1 MKTKG
6 LLLLITGSALLL
18 LAGCGD
24 NSAQLENG
32 TQQESSSQSIA
43 QESQS
48 TQTNSSTASSS
59 TKNTDSATKQMSLD
73 EIIALY
79 QKNKPDTDITGIEI
93 ESRMNKFVYE
103 VKGMDDSKE
112 YKLFF
117 TETGELQHQEEE
129 MLDEDERNGN
139 ERNNEK
145 LDLKNLLPLD
155 QINSIAQK
163 EVNGDI
169 TEWSL
174 ERELSKTYWDVKI
187 VKNGQQSDVSIDAQS
202 GNVLEV
208 EMDD

>member
-32 TQQESSSQSIA
+32 TQQESSSQSVA

-155 QINSIAQK
+155 QINSIAKK

-174 ERELSKTYWDVKI
+174 ERELSKTYWDVII
-187 VKNGQQSDVSIDAQS
+187 VNNGQQSDVSIDAQS

>member
-32 TQQESSSQSIA
+32 TQQEASSQSVA

-79 QKNKPDTDITGIEI
+79 QKNKPNTDITGIEI
-93 ESRMNKFVYE
+93 ESRMSKFVYE

-155 QINSIAQK
+155 QINSIAKK

-187 VKNGQQSDVSIDAQS
+187 VNNGQQSDVSIDAQS

>member
-32 TQQESSSQSIA
+32 TQQEASSQSVA

-79 QKNKPDTDITGIEI
+79 QKNKPNTDITGIEI
-93 ESRMNKFVYE
+93 ESRMSKFVYE

-155 QINSIAQK
+155 QINSIAKK

-187 VKNGQQSDVSIDAQS
+187 VNNGQQSDVSIDAQS
-202 GNVLEV
+202 ENVLEV

>member
-32 TQQESSSQSIA
+32 TQQEASSQSVA

-79 QKNKPDTDITGIEI
+79 QKNKPNTDITGIEI
-93 ESRMNKFVYE
+93 ESRMSKFVYE

-139 ERNNEK
+139 GRNNEK

-155 QINSIAQK
+155 QINSIAKK

-187 VKNGQQSDVSIDAQS
+187 VNNGQQSDVSIDAQS

>member
-32 TQQESSSQSIA
+32 TQQEASSQSVA
-43 QESQS
+43 QERQS

-79 QKNKPDTDITGIEI
+79 QKNKPNTDITGIEI
-93 ESRMNKFVYE
+93 ESRMSKFVYE

-155 QINSIAQK
+155 QINSIAKK

-187 VKNGQQSDVSIDAQS
+187 VNNGQQSDVSIDAQS

>member
-32 TQQESSSQSIA
+32 TQQEASSQSVA

-79 QKNKPDTDITGIEI
+79 QKNKPNTDITGIEI

>member
-32 TQQESSSQSIA
+32 TQQESSSQSVA

-79 QKNKPDTDITGIEI
+79 QKNKPNTDITGIEI
-93 ESRMNKFVYE
+93 ESRMSKFVYE

-187 VKNGQQSDVSIDAQS
+187 VNNGQQSDVSIDAQS

>member
-32 TQQESSSQSIA
+32 TQQEASSQSVA

-59 TKNTDSATKQMSLD
+59 TTNTDSATKQMSLD

-79 QKNKPDTDITGIEI
+79 QKNKPNTDITGIEI
-93 ESRMNKFVYE
+93 ESRMSKFVYE

-155 QINSIAQK
+155 QINSIAKK

-187 VKNGQQSDVSIDAQS
+187 VNNGQQSDVSIDAQS

>member
-32 TQQESSSQSIA
+32 TQQESSSQSVA

-93 ESRMNKFVYE
+93 ESRMSKFVYE

-155 QINSIAQK
+155 QINSIAKK

-187 VKNGQQSDVSIDAQS
+187 VNNGQQSDVSIDAQS

>member
-32 TQQESSSQSIA
+32 TQQESSSQSVA

-79 QKNKPDTDITGIEI
+79 QKNKPDTDINDIEI

-155 QINSIAQK
+155 QINSIAKK

-187 VKNGQQSDVSIDAQS
+187 VNNGQQSDVSIDAQS

>member
-32 TQQESSSQSIA
+32 TQQGSSSQSVA

-155 QINSIAQK
+155 QINSIAKK

-187 VKNGQQSDVSIDAQS
+187 VNNGQQSDVSIDAQS

>member
-32 TQQESSSQSIA
+32 TQQEASSQSVA
-43 QESQS
+43 QETQS

>member
-24 NSAQLENG
+24 NSAQLEKG
-32 TQQESSSQSIA
+32 TQQESSSQSVA

-79 QKNKPDTDITGIEI
+79 QKNKPNTDITGIEI
-93 ESRMNKFVYE
+93 ESRMSKFVYE

-155 QINSIAQK
+155 QINSIAKK

-187 VKNGQQSDVSIDAQS
+187 VNNGQQSDVSIDAQS

>member
-32 TQQESSSQSIA
+32 TQQGSSSQSVA

-79 QKNKPDTDITGIEI
+79 QKNKPNTDITGIEI

-155 QINSIAQK
+155 QINSIAKK

-187 VKNGQQSDVSIDAQS
+187 VNNGQQSDVSIDAQS

>member
-32 TQQESSSQSIA
+32 TQQEASSQSVA

-79 QKNKPDTDITGIEI
+79 QKNKPNTDITGIEI
-93 ESRMNKFVYE
+93 ESRMSKFVYE

-155 QINSIAQK
+155 QINSIAKK
-163 EVNGDI
+163 EVNGGI

-187 VKNGQQSDVSIDAQS
+187 VNNGQQSDVSIDAQS

>member
-32 TQQESSSQSIA
+32 TQQEASSQSVA

-48 TQTNSSTASSS
+48 TQTNSSIASSS

-79 QKNKPDTDITGIEI
+79 QKNKPNTDITGIEI
-93 ESRMNKFVYE
+93 ESRMSKFVYE

-155 QINSIAQK
+155 QINSIAKK

-187 VKNGQQSDVSIDAQS
+187 VNNGQQSDVSIDAQS

>member
-32 TQQESSSQSIA
+32 TQQESSSQSVA

>member
-32 TQQESSSQSIA
+32 TQQEASSQSVA

-79 QKNKPDTDITGIEI
+79 QKNKPNTDITGIEI
-93 ESRMNKFVYE
+93 ESRMSKFVYE

-155 QINSIAQK
+155 QINSIAIK

-187 VKNGQQSDVSIDAQS
+187 VNNGQQSDVSIDAQS

>member
-32 TQQESSSQSIA
+32 TQQEASSQSVA

-79 QKNKPDTDITGIEI
+79 QKNKPNTDITGIEI

-155 QINSIAQK
+155 QINSIAKK

-187 VKNGQQSDVSIDAQS
+187 VNNGQQSDVSIDAQS

>member
-32 TQQESSSQSIA
+32 TQQEASSQSVA

-79 QKNKPDTDITGIEI
+79 QKNKPNTDITGIEI
-93 ESRMNKFVYE
+93 ESRMSKFVYE

-155 QINSIAQK
+155 QINSIAKK

-174 ERELSKTYWDVKI
+174 ERDLSKTYWDVKI
-187 VKNGQQSDVSIDAQS
+187 VNNGQQSDVSIDAQS

>member
-32 TQQESSSQSIA
+32 TQQESSSQSVA

-187 VKNGQQSDVSIDAQS
+187 VNNGQQSDVSIDAQS

>member
-32 TQQESSSQSIA
+32 TQQGSSSQSVA

-93 ESRMNKFVYE
+93 ESRMSKFVYE

-155 QINSIAQK
+155 QINSIAKK

-187 VKNGQQSDVSIDAQS
+187 VNNGQQSDVSIDAQS

>member
-32 TQQESSSQSIA
+32 TQQESSSQSVA

-93 ESRMNKFVYE
+93 ESRMNKVVYE

-155 QINSIAQK
+155 QINSIAKK

-187 VKNGQQSDVSIDAQS
+187 VNNGQQSDVSIDAQS

>member
-32 TQQESSSQSIA
+32 TQQEASSQSVA
-43 QESQS
+43 QETQS

-79 QKNKPDTDITGIEI
+79 QKNKPNTDITGIEI
-93 ESRMNKFVYE
+93 ESRMSKFVYE

-155 QINSIAQK
+155 QINSIAKK

>member
-32 TQQESSSQSIA
+32 TQQEASSQSVA

-79 QKNKPDTDITGIEI
+79 QKNKPNTDITGIEI
-93 ESRMNKFVYE
+93 ESRMSKF
-103 VKGMDDSKE
+103 
-112 YKLFF
+112 
-117 TETGELQHQEEE
+117 QC
-129 MLDEDERNGN
+129 R
-139 ERNNEK
+139 
-145 LDLKNLLPLD
+145 
-155 QINSIAQK
+155 
-163 EVNGDI
+163 
-169 TEWSL
+169 
-174 ERELSKTYWDVKI
+174 
-187 VKNGQQSDVSIDAQS
+187 
-202 GNVLEV
+202 
-208 EMDD
+208 

>member
-18 LAGCGD
+18 LAGCVD

-32 TQQESSSQSIA
+32 TQQEASSQSVA

-79 QKNKPDTDITGIEI
+79 QKNKPNTDITGIEI
-93 ESRMNKFVYE
+93 ESRMSKFVYE

-155 QINSIAQK
+155 QINSIAKK

-187 VKNGQQSDVSIDAQS
+187 VNNGQQSDVSIDAQS

>member
-32 TQQESSSQSIA
+32 TQQEASSQSVA

-93 ESRMNKFVYE
+93 ESRMSKFVYE

-155 QINSIAQK
+155 QINSIAKK

-187 VKNGQQSDVSIDAQS
+187 VNNGQQSDVSIDAQS

>member
-32 TQQESSSQSIA
+32 TQQEASSQSVA

-79 QKNKPDTDITGIEI
+79 QKNKPNTDITGIEI
-93 ESRMNKFVYE
+93 ESRMSKFVYE

-187 VKNGQQSDVSIDAQS
+187 VNNGQQSDVSIDAQS

>member
-32 TQQESSSQSIA
+32 TQQEASSQSVA
-43 QESQS
+43 QETQS

-79 QKNKPDTDITGIEI
+79 QKNKPNTDITGIEI
-93 ESRMNKFVYE
+93 ESRMSKFVYE

-155 QINSIAQK
+155 QINSIAKK

-187 VKNGQQSDVSIDAQS
+187 VNNGQQSDVSIDAQS

>member
-32 TQQESSSQSIA
+32 TQEESSSQSVA

>member
-32 TQQESSSQSIA
+32 TQQESSSQSVA

-117 TETGELQHQEEE
+117 TTGELQHQEEE

-155 QINSIAQK
+155 QINSIAKK

-187 VKNGQQSDVSIDAQS
+187 VNNGQQSDVSIDAQS

>member
-32 TQQESSSQSIA
+32 TQQESSSQSVA

-155 QINSIAQK
+155 QINSIAK
-163 EVNGDI
+163 KKVNGDI

-187 VKNGQQSDVSIDAQS
+187 VNNGQQSDVSIDAQS

>member
-32 TQQESSSQSIA
+32 TQQEASSQSVA

-79 QKNKPDTDITGIEI
+79 QKNKPNTDITGIEI
-93 ESRMNKFVYE
+93 ESRMSKFVYE
-103 VKGMDDSKE
+103 VKGMDDSN
-112 YKLFF
+112 
-117 TETGELQHQEEE
+117 
-129 MLDEDERNGN
+129 ERNGN

-155 QINSIAQK
+155 QINSIAKK

-187 VKNGQQSDVSIDAQS
+187 VNNGQQSDVSIDAQS

>member
-32 TQQESSSQSIA
+32 TQQEASSQSVA

-79 QKNKPDTDITGIEI
+79 QKNKPNTDITGIEI
-93 ESRMNKFVYE
+93 ESRMSKFVYE

-139 ERNNEK
+139 ELNNEK

-155 QINSIAQK
+155 QINSIAKK

-187 VKNGQQSDVSIDAQS
+187 VNNGQQSDVSIDAQS

>member
-32 TQQESSSQSIA
+32 TQQEASSQSVA

-79 QKNKPDTDITGIEI
+79 QKNKPNTDITGIEI
-93 ESRMNKFVYE
+93 ESRMSKFVYE

-155 QINSIAQK
+155 QINSIAKK

-174 ERELSKTYWDVKI
+174 ERELSKTYWDIKI
-187 VKNGQQSDVSIDAQS
+187 VNNGQQSDVSIDAQS

>member
-32 TQQESSSQSIA
+32 TQQEASSQSVA

-79 QKNKPDTDITGIEI
+79 QKNKPNTDITGIEI
-93 ESRMNKFVYE
+93 ESRMSKFVYE

-145 LDLKNLLPLD
+145 IDLKNLLPLD
-155 QINSIAQK
+155 QINSIAKK

-187 VKNGQQSDVSIDAQS
+187 VNNGQQSDVSIDAQS

>member
-32 TQQESSSQSIA
+32 TQQEASSQSVA

-79 QKNKPDTDITGIEI
+79 QKNKPNTDITGIEI
-93 ESRMNKFVYE
+93 ESRMSKFVYE

-129 MLDEDERNGN
+129 ML

-155 QINSIAQK
+155 QINSIAKK

-187 VKNGQQSDVSIDAQS
+187 VNNGQQSDVSIDAQS

>member
-32 TQQESSSQSIA
+32 TQQESSSQSVA
-43 QESQS
+43 QETQS

-79 QKNKPDTDITGIEI
+79 QKNKPNTDITGIEI
-93 ESRMNKFVYE
+93 ESRMSKFVYE

-155 QINSIAQK
+155 QINSIAKK

-187 VKNGQQSDVSIDAQS
+187 VNNGQQSDVSIDAQS

>member
-32 TQQESSSQSIA
+32 TQQESSSQSVA

-155 QINSIAQK
+155 QINSIAKK

-169 TEWSL
+169 T
-174 ERELSKTYWDVKI
+174 
-187 VKNGQQSDVSIDAQS
+187 
-202 GNVLEV
+202 
-208 EMDD
+208 